1 MPRYD
6 SPEDVKRKCAER
18 KAKRDLKG
26 RHNPVGRPKGG
37 NLLQKM
43 INESRPKDVEQV
55 FSALMEAATD
65 SEHKNFAYANKA
77 ITDRMA
83 HISNYE
89 KTSTVVAPT
98 VNINIG
104 SLAKTDKPVVIDGE
118 VVEEP

>member
-18 KAKRDLKG
+18 KLERSRQGTNRNK
-26 RHNPVGRPKGG
+26 VGRPKGG
-37 NLLQKM
+37 TLLQKM
-43 INESRPKDVEQV
+43 INESKPKDVGMV
-55 FSALMEAATD
+55 YDALMEAATD
-65 SEHKNFAYANKA
+65 ADHKNFAYANKA

-104 SLAKTDKPVVIDGE
+104 ELAKPVTIIDSE
-118 VVEEP
+118 